1 MGFGAVFALV
11 TVLALWLDVNFA
23 GHRTHSENFQT
34 AGRRI
39 KTGLISGVCPPS
51 TSLMACVRA

>member
-51 TSLMACVRA
+51 TSCVWA